1 MDIKA
6 ELRESQNKRAELIKQ
21 MQALDQQK
29 ALLLSEALKL
39 EGEIR
44 VLQRLDGKKVET
56 EMESKS

>member
-29 ALLLSEALKL
+29 ALLLSEALKV

-44 VLQRLDGKKVET
+44 VLQRLDEAKAG
-56 EMESKS
+56 SKNA